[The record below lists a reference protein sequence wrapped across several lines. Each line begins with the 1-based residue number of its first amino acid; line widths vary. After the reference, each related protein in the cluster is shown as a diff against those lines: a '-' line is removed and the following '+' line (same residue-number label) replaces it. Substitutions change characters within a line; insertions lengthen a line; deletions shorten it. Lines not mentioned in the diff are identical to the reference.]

1 MTTLYDK
8 SNQDNKNE
16 DDVYICTLSGN
27 RITSVTI
34 RDKEGSEACI
44 RQMRA
49 THRHVHT
56 FRKRNQYLAFL
67 AKMDAALRKDLAME
81 RQAILEVETLAAHSG
96 ERKP

>member
-1 MTTLYDK
+1 MTTLYNK
-8 SNQDNKNE
+8 SNQDDKNE

-49 THRHVHT
+49 THKHVRT
-56 FRKRNQYLAFL
+56 FRNGAVNAGLTGIHRNCDLPDFL
-67 AKMDAALRKDLAME
+67 FR
-81 RQAILEVETLAAHSG
+81 
-96 ERKP
+96 

>member
-1 MTTLYDK
+1 MATLYDK
-8 SNQDNKNE
+8 SNQDDKNE

-34 RDKEGSEACI
+34 RDKEGSEECI
-44 RQMRA
+44 QQMRA
-49 THRHVHT
+49 THRHVRT
-56 FRKRNQYLAFL
+56 FRKREQYLAFL

-81 RQAILEVETLAAHSG
+81 RQAILEVETLAALCG

>member
-1 MTTLYDK
+1 MTTLYNK
-8 SNQDNKNE
+8 SNQDDKNE

-49 THRHVHT
+49 THKHVRT
-56 FRKRNQYLAFL
+56 FRKRGQYLAFL
-67 AKMDAALRKDLAME
+67 AKMEGALRKDLETE